1 MKTTARKAILIAA
14 SLALILTLGF
24 GSTWANEPD
33 TTQDANFYVSVSAAE
48 NLQIIPGFTQ
58 ANNTSVSLVNNKD
71 VSCYLFVQ
79 ITNKSGGLITYDIAD
94 GWTPLTGYDGVYYR
108 TIMQSA
114 EQLTFPILNSVTYS
128 QNIKVSDMDGL
139 SKALT
144 FKAYMISKAGE
155 EGDTA
160 LSDAQTAWDI
170 VSTSSTSTT
179 TP

>member
-33 TTQDANFYVSVSAAE
+33 TTQNASFYVSVSAAE

-71 VSCYLFVQ
+71 GSCYLFVQ
-79 ITNKSGGLITYDIAD
+79 ITNNSDDLITYDIAGD
-94 GWTPLTGYDGVYYR
+94 WQELSGHNGVYYR
-108 TIMQSA
+108 TITQNNIK
-114 EQLTFPILNSVTYS
+114 QTFPILKSVTYS
-128 QNIKVSDMDGL
+128 QNIKVSDMESL

-144 FKAYMISKAGE
+144 FKAYMISNGV
-155 EGDTA
+155 DMSQT
-160 LSDAQTAWDI
+160 LDVNTAWNQ